1 MNEKL
6 PGSLVQRMLAAV
18 VMLLVVSVAA
28 RIVWWL
34 TEPLLPWLIT
44 AICLISLYLV
54 VFGWL
59 RRR

>member
-1 MNEKL
+1 VNEKL
-6 PGSLVQRMLAAV
+6 PSSLVQRMLAAV
-18 VMLLVVSVAA
+18 VMLLVVSAAA

-34 TEPLLPWLIT
+34 LEPLLPWLI
-44 AICLISLYLV
+44 AAACLISLYLV